1 MRNDEAAII
10 ALCRSKSQN
19 LSGIPLDR
27 DGYVSW
33 GILHERNWGLIT
45 RRGHRQSSFPKVF
58 SKMYVA
64 GFTKNILSIH

>member
-27 DGYVSW
+27 DGIVCFGW
-33 GILHERNWGLIT
+33 TVCLKE
-45 RRGHRQSSFPKVF
+45 VF
-58 SKMYVA
+58 NL
-64 GFTKNILSIH
+64 FFLF

>member
-33 GILHERNWGLIT
+33 NLKFKLN
-45 RRGHRQSSFPKVF
+45 
-58 SKMYVA
+58 
-64 GFTKNILSIH
+64 